1 MYHLPFVH
9 SVVSSF
15 SRYLQNLDAST
26 NTPTIMGDPC
36 LNQPIRVK
44 DKCGGYDGVKEYLLG
59 QTLENW
65 HENMAT
71 TVSKRLQKVIVKA
84 VKAGFTR
91 KGSQIDDAEII
102 AVLHLNFRD
111 MFFGNSYDYTALD
124 IAESNPLKISGIRKV
139 RIAEPFLNNLE
150 SAMATNRMHYSGSS
164 VRAWFEHQCKYRGLH
179 WALAFFAES
188 CSIDASFREEKGTY
202 IKPAKIVKYFFGEYF
217 SDDEISVIAGKIASE
232 LRLMAYKDVSIVQV
246 SEDVASVYKTD
257 TSSSLESCMA
267 YEDIPSYRFKI
278 YNDIKSCKIAYIV
291 EHGLLVARALLW
303 DDVTDE
309 ETGEKYKIMDRIY
322 SADDDVL
329 AVMQNWA
336 IKNGYT
342 RKARQALH
350 VRDFIKPTGEE
361 VFLKTL
367 SVPCRVEAGLYKE
380 VPYIDTFAY
389 CDMENPYKLVSSV
402 RGRLLSQEVDEDI
415 AEGHIIMQTTV
426 GRVSWI
432 CASSFHCEKCR
443 EIIPVGQIEWAY
455 DHPYCE
461 RCFAEYNEELEEQA
475 RRYDDEM
482 I

>member
-15 SRYLQNLDAST
+15 SEYLRELDTSAIVG
-26 NTPTIMGDPC
+26 NPC
-36 LNQPIRVK
+36 IFQPMKVK
-44 DKCGGYDGVKEYLLG
+44 DECGSYDKVKERLLS

-71 TVSKRLQKVIVKA
+71 VLSSRLQKVIIKA
-84 VKAGFTR
+84 VKAGFAR
-91 KGSQIDDAEII
+91 KEVQMSEAGI
-102 AVLHLNFRD
+102 ANTLDSRFRD
-111 MFFGNSYDYTALD
+111 VLSYNEYDYTALD

-139 RIAEPFLNNLE
+139 RIAEHFLNSLE
-150 SAMATNRMHYSGSS
+150 SAMATNQMHYSGGS
-164 VRAWFEHQCKYRGLH
+164 VKEWVESQCKYRGLH
-179 WALAFFAES
+179 WALAVFAEGCNIS
-188 CSIDASFREEKGTY
+188 PSFREEKGTY
-202 IKPAKIVKYFFGEYF
+202 IKPAKIVKLFFGEYF
-217 SDDEISVIAGKIASE
+217 NDDEISVIAGKIASE
-232 LRLMAYKDVSIVQV
+232 LRLMSYKDVSMVQV

-267 YEDIPSYRFKI
+267 YEDIPSHRFKI

-309 ETGEKYKIMDRIY
+309 KTGEKYKIMDRIY
-322 SADDDVL
+322 YAHDDVL

-350 VRDFIKPTGEE
+350 VRDFIKPNGEE
-361 VFLKTL
+361 VFLRTL
-367 SVPCRVEAGLYKE
+367 SVPCRVEACLYKE

-402 RGRLLSQEVDEDI
+402 HGRLLSLEVDEDI
-415 AEGHIIMQTTV
+415 AEGHIIMQTTG

-432 CASSFHCEKCR
+432 CSSGFRCMKCG
-443 EIIPVGQIEWAY
+443 EMIPVGQIEWVY
-455 DHPYCE
+455 NHPYCE
-461 RCFAEYNEELEEQA
+461 ECFADYNREPDG
-475 RRYDDEM
+475 YDDEV
-482 I
+482 